1 LAGFACVFK
10 SSAYAERGFYTLAAK
25 CDSALNMA
33 SNRTDSSRSS
43 GAAFAA
49 KIDQDKAGRG
59 KARSLRPLAK
69 LWPFISRYPGQ
80 LIAFLI
86 FLALSALGS
95 LSLSWLGKIIVDCG
109 FGDGNAAIAICTTIG
124 GENGDSP
131 TPYFL
136 FAGVIAVFFA
146 LAGALRFFF
155 ITRLGQR
162 IIADI
167 RKAVF
172 DRLTLLSPMYFERVR
187 TGEVL
192 SRLTTDTTLVE
203 TVITGSVSFALRSI
217 ATITGAIIWMF
228 FISWKLAFMVLA
240 IAPAMILPLVFM
252 GPKIKRYSRDGQDRL
267 ADASARAGEAL
278 SEIQTVQ
285 AYTQESGE
293 RQKFSEDIE
302 ASYGAQLKRII
313 IQSAL
318 TALMFVIAFTG
329 IIIIFNFGA
338 GYVRDGSMTG
348 GDIAQFVVLAFL
360 VIGGASSL
368 TETFTNLL
376 RAAGASDRLVEIL
389 EEIPTITAPENPVTL
404 TSVQGEIEFQSVNF
418 AYPTRHDIAALTDIS
433 VSISHGETVALVG
446 PSGAG
451 KSTVFQLLLRF
462 YDIQSGAITLD
473 GTDIRDLDPEI
484 FRSYIA
490 VVQQSAP
497 LFSGTPAAN
506 IGYGKTNATKA
517 EIIAAAKAAYAHSFI
532 MALPE
537 GYDTDLGEQGA
548 TLSGGQRQ
556 RLAIARAILRDA
568 PILLLD
574 EATSALDSESE
585 QAVQKAFEQAS
596 QNRTTLVIAHRLS
609 TVLKA
614 DRIIVLDDGKIVET
628 GTHADLVKKGGL
640 YARLAKIQFEQGSRL
655 TS

>member
-1 LAGFACVFK
+1 
-10 SSAYAERGFYTLAAK
+10 
-25 CDSALNMA
+25 MA

-49 KIDQDKAGRG
+49 KIDQDKAGRNKG
-59 KARSLRPLAK
+59 RSLRPLAK
-69 LWPFISRYPGQ
+69 LWPFIGRYPGQ

-95 LSLSWLGKIIVDCG
+95 LSMSWVGKIIVDCG
-109 FGDGNAAIAICTTIG
+109 FGQSNSTITICETIG
-124 GENGDSP
+124 GEDSDSTAP
-131 TPYFL
+131 LFL
-136 FAGVIAVFFA
+136 LAGVVAIVFAIA
-146 LAGALRFFF
+146 GSLRFYF

-162 IIADI
+162 VIADI
-167 RKAVF
+167 RTAVF
-172 DRLTLLSPMYFERVR
+172 DRLTLLSPTYFERVR

-217 ATITGAIIWMF
+217 ATISGAIIWMF
-228 FISWKLAFMVLA
+228 FISWQLALMVLA
-240 IAPAMILPLVFM
+240 IAPAMILPLVLT
-252 GPKIKRYSRDGQDRL
+252 GKNIKRYSRDAQDRL
-267 ADASARAGEAL
+267 ADASARAGEAIGG
-278 SEIQTVQ
+278 IQTVQ
-285 AYTQESGE
+285 AYTQEESE
-293 RQKFSEDIE
+293 RNRFSKDIE
-302 ASYGAQLKRII
+302 ASYSAQRKRIV
-313 IQSAL
+313 IQSVL
-318 TALMFVIAFTG
+318 TALMFIIAFTG

-338 GYVRDGSMTG
+338 SFNRDGLVTG

-360 VIGGASSL
+360 AIGGASSL

-376 RAAGASDRLVEIL
+376 RAAGAADRLVEIL
-389 EEIPTITAPENPVTL
+389 DETPIITPPANPVSL
-404 TSVQGEIEFQSVNF
+404 TTINGEVEFKSVNF
-418 AYPTRHDIAALTDIS
+418 AYPTRQDRAALTDVS
-433 VSISHGETVALVG
+433 LSISSGETVALVG

-462 YDIQSGAITLD
+462 YDLQTGTITLD
-473 GTDIRDLDPEI
+473 GTDIRDLDPEAL
-484 FRSYIA
+484 RSHIA

-497 LFSGTPAAN
+497 LFSGTPAEN
-506 IGYGKTNATKA
+506 IGYGKANATQN
-517 EIIAAAKAAYAHSFI
+517 EIVLAAQAAYAHDFI
-532 MALPE
+532 MALPD

-556 RLAIARAILRDA
+556 RLAIARAILRNA

-596 QNRTTLVIAHRLS
+596 KNRTTLVIAHRLS

-614 DRIIVLDDGKIVET
+614 DRIIVLDDGRIVET
-628 GTHADLVKKGGL
+628 GTHAELVKQNGL
-640 YARLAKIQFEQGSRL
+640 YARLAKIQFEQGASL

>member
-1 LAGFACVFK
+1 
-10 SSAYAERGFYTLAAK
+10 
-25 CDSALNMA
+25 MA

-49 KIDQDKAGRG
+49 KVDQDKAGRS

-95 LSLSWLGKIIVDCG
+95 LSMSWIGKIIVDCG
-109 FGDGNAAIAICTTIG
+109 FGEGNTTITICTAIG
-124 GENGDSP
+124 GENSDSL

-136 FAGVIAVFFA
+136 FAGVVAIIFA
-146 LAGALRFFF
+146 IAGALRFFF

-162 IIADI
+162 VIADI

-172 DRLTLLSPMYFERVR
+172 DRLTLLSPAYFERVR

-203 TVITGSVSFALRSI
+203 TVITGSVSFALRSM
-217 ATITGAIIWMF
+217 ATISGAIVWMF
-228 FISWKLAFMVLA
+228 FISWQLALMVLA
-240 IAPAMILPLVFM
+240 IAPAMILPLVLT
-252 GPKIKRYSRDGQDRL
+252 GKKIKRYSRDGQDRL
-267 ADASARAGEAL
+267 ADASARAGEAIGG
-278 SEIQTVQ
+278 IQTVQ
-285 AYTQESGE
+285 AYTQEAGE
-293 RQKFSEDIE
+293 RHRFGEDIE
-302 ASYGAQLKRII
+302 ASYTAQRKRII

-318 TALMFVIAFTG
+318 TALMFIIAFTG

-338 GYVRDGSMTG
+338 GFVKNGSLTG

-360 VIGGASSL
+360 AIGGASSL

-376 RAAGASDRLVEIL
+376 RAAGAADRLVEIL
-389 EEIPTITAPENPVTL
+389 DETPIITAPEFPVALSTIGGDV
-404 TSVQGEIEFQSVNF
+404 SFKSVNF
-418 AYPTRHDIAALTDIS
+418 AYPTRQERAALTDIS
-433 VSISHGETVALVG
+433 LTISSGETVALVG

-462 YDIQSGAITLD
+462 YDIQSGIITLD
-473 GTDIRDLDPEI
+473 GADIRDLEPETL
-484 FRSYIA
+484 RTHIA

-497 LFSGTPAAN
+497 LFSGTPAEN
-506 IGYGKTNATKA
+506 IGYGKANATQD
-517 EIIAAAKAAYAHSFI
+517 EIISAAQAAYAHDFI
-532 MALPE
+532 MALPD

-614 DRIIVLDDGKIVET
+614 DRIIVLDDGRIVET
-628 GTHADLVKKGGL
+628 GTHAELVKKKGL
-640 YARLAKIQFEQGSRL
+640 YARLAKIQFEQGAVL

>member
-1 LAGFACVFK
+1 
-10 SSAYAERGFYTLAAK
+10 
-25 CDSALNMA
+25 MA
-33 SNRTDSSRSS
+33 SNTTDSSRSS

-69 LWPFISRYPGQ
+69 LWPFIRRYPGQ
-80 LIAFLI
+80 LIAFLV
-86 FLALSALGS
+86 FLTLSALGS
-95 LSLSWLGKIIVDCG
+95 LTMPWIVKIIIDCG
-109 FGDGNAAIAICTTIG
+109 FGAGETEVAVCASIG
-124 GENGDSP
+124 AEGSASL
-131 TPYFL
+131 TPYFVLAGVFSVL
-136 FAGVIAVFFA
+136 FAI
-146 LAGALRFFF
+146 AGALRFFF

-162 IIADI
+162 VIADI

-172 DRLTLLSPMYFERVR
+172 DRLTILSPAYFERVR

-203 TVITGSVSFALRSI
+203 TVITGSVSFALRSM
-217 ATITGAIIWMF
+217 ATIIGAIFMMF
-228 FISWKLAFMVLA
+228 FLSWKLAFMVLA
-240 IAPAMILPLVFM
+240 IAPAMILPLILT
-252 GPKIKRYSRDGQDRL
+252 GKKIKRYSRDGQDRL

-278 SEIQTVQ
+278 GGIQTVQ
-285 AYTQESGE
+285 AYTQEAGE
-293 RQKFSEDIE
+293 RRRFGEDIE
-302 ASYGAQLKRII
+302 ASYTAQRKRII

-318 TALMFVIAFTG
+318 TALMFIIAFGG
-329 IIIIFNFGA
+329 IIIIFYFGA
-338 GYVRDGSMTG
+338 GFVRSGEMTG
-348 GDIAQFVVLAFL
+348 GDITAFSFLAFL
-360 VIGGASSL
+360 AIGGASSL

-389 EEIPTITAPENPVTL
+389 DETPIITAPETPVTL
-404 TSVQGEIEFQSVNF
+404 SFVRGEIEFQSGNF
-418 AYPTRHDIAALTDIS
+418 AYPTRQDSAALADIS
-433 VSISHGETVALVG
+433 VSISPGETVALVG

-462 YDIQSGAITLD
+462 YDIQGGVITLD
-473 GTDIRDLDPEI
+473 GADIRKLDPEI
-484 FRSYIA
+484 LRSHIA

-497 LFSGTPAAN
+497 LFSGTPGDN
-506 IGYGKTNATKA
+506 IAFGKAEATQT
-517 EIIAAAKAAYAHSFI
+517 EIIAAAKAAYAHDFI
-532 MALPE
+532 MALPD

-585 QAVQKAFEQAS
+585 QAVQKAFEKAS

-609 TVLKA
+609 TVLSA
-614 DRIIVLDDGKIVET
+614 DRIIVLDDRQIVET
-628 GTHADLVKKGGL
+628 GTHADLVKEGGL